1 MVESTS
7 FTGADLRKMRL
18 RLKMSQAAFGTAIG
32 VHENTIA
39 RYEQNPHLDLGK
51 TVRLAI
57 AAAIHDLKP
66 WFGTLDGLMAD
77 QEEDDE

>member
-1 MVESTS
+1 MEEPS

-18 RLKMSQAAFGTAIG
+18 RLRMSQDAFGRAIG
-32 VHENTIA
+32 IHSNTIMKW
-39 RYEQNPHLDLGK
+39 EQQANLDLGK

-66 WFGTLDGLMAD
+66 WYGTLEGFTETEDED
-77 QEEDDE
+77 EEE